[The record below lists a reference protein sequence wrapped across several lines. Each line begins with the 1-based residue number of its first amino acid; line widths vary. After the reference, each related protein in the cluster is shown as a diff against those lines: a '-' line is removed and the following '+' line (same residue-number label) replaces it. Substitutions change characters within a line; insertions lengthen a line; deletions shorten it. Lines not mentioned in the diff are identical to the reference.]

1 MAIEGLD
8 GSMRAAMTINNMQNV
23 KPVVTSVDTS
33 TNTQVTGAY
42 GQDKI
47 ANKKNQN
54 NQIKEDDTKTL
65 QEVSPEKVESALREV
80 NKKIKPTHTECQF
93 AYHEET
99 NRISI
104 KVIDQSTK
112 EVIKEIPPEKTLDMI
127 AKMWEMAG
135 ILVDEK
141 R

>member
-47 ANKKNQN
+47 ANKKNQKRLMSK
-54 NQIKEDDTKTL
+54 ICVLE
-65 QEVSPEKVESALREV
+65 EVVEE
-80 NKKIKPTHTECQF
+80 Q
-93 AYHEET
+93 
-99 NRISI
+99 
-104 KVIDQSTK
+104 
-112 EVIKEIPPEKTLDMI
+112 
-127 AKMWEMAG
+127 KM
-135 ILVDEK
+135 
-141 R
+141 